1 MTHKTKKALQSPC
14 SDMVLDESADLVIT
28 SASPSVPETARSD
41 PAAYS
46 SREAEPESETESESE
61 ADSEPESESD
71 EGDEELSAPEQS
83 DADALH
89 FSSFDEAKSCLGGA
103 KWTSS
108 AVGVPQTEKQEKEC
122 VRRLVKAFK
131 DTSRALDKKTSAYRR
146 RFERGYYD
154 DHAIEF
160 CAWNILVSAGCSCP
174 WHLLTCYRNT

>member
-1 MTHKTKKALQSPC
+1 MARKTKKALQPPC
-14 SDMVLDESADLVIT
+14 SSMASDESFDLMIT
-28 SASPSVPETARSD
+28 SASPSVSETARSD

-46 SREAEPESETESESE
+46 SRGAEPESEAE
-61 ADSEPESESD
+61 SEPESESG
-71 EGDEELSAPEQS
+71 ESDEELSASEQS
-83 DADALH
+83 NADALH
-89 FSSFDEAKSCLGGA
+89 FSSFEEAKSCLGGA

-122 VRRLVKAFK
+122 VCRLVKAFK

-160 CAWNILVSAGCSCP
+160 CAWNILVSAGCPCS
-174 WHLLTCYRNT
+174 WHLLTCHRNT

>member
-1 MTHKTKKALQSPC
+1 MVHKTKALQPPC
-14 SDMVLDESADLVIT
+14 SNMVLDESVNLVIT
-28 SASPSVPETARSD
+28 SAILSVQDTAHSD

-46 SREAEPESETESESE
+46 SCEAEPESETESESE
-61 ADSEPESESD
+61 AESEPESESG
-71 EGDEELSAPEQS
+71 ESDEELLASEQP

-89 FSSFDEAKSCLGGA
+89 FSSFEEAKSCLGDA

-160 CAWNILVSAGCSCP
+160 CAWNILVSAGCPCP

>member
-1 MTHKTKKALQSPC
+1 MARKTKKALQPPC
-14 SDMVLDESADLVIT
+14 SSMIPDESADLVIT
-28 SASPSVPETARSD
+28 SASTSVPETARSD
-41 PAAYS
+41 SAAYN
-46 SREAEPESETESESE
+46 SRKAEPEPATESESKAE
-61 ADSEPESESD
+61 SEPESESG
-71 EGDEELSAPEQS
+71 ESDEELSASEKP

-89 FSSFDEAKSCLGGA
+89 FSSFEEAKSCLEGA